1 MRLRAT
7 LVSIT
12 MSATPLVLLSGC
24 MSTPPSLTLPDVS
37 VIRVEHGRAVPPDC
51 SQLATS
57 RDFFDAGEARP
68 TVSLGCATYTN
79 LAAMIARP
87 DDLTQPTPYGG
98 ADADLAASAVR
109 RYETEKLA
117 PLPTNNTSNVNR

>member
-1 MRLRAT
+1 
-7 LVSIT
+7 
-12 MSATPLVLLSGC
+12 
-24 MSTPPSLTLPDVS
+24 
-37 VIRVEHGRAVPPDC
+37 
-51 SQLATS
+51 LATS

>member
-1 MRLRAT
+1 
-7 LVSIT
+7 
-12 MSATPLVLLSGC
+12 

-37 VIRVEHGRAVPPDC
+37 VIRVEHGRAVPPEC
-51 SQLATS
+51 SQLARS
-57 RDFFDAGEARP
+57 RDFRDAGQARP

-87 DDLTQPTPYGG
+87 EDLTQPALYSG
-98 ADADLAASAVR
+98 ADAELSASAVR

-117 PLPTNNTSNVNR
+117 PLPTNETTNVNK